1 MSRKFVALGLATF
14 LGFSVGIDLLAC
26 GDKFLVLGRGTRFQ
40 RGARAH
46 VPAEIL
52 VYANPASA
60 LPKAFS
66 NLPVESILHKAGHRS
81 TSVASI
87 NELDRALRQSKFDVV
102 LADIAD
108 SDAIKA
114 RLSQGIDG
122 PLLVPVIYNPT
133 GEELKEA
140 KKHYACILRSP
151 TRGDSFLDV
160 IDDAVVMRLK
170 AQSKSNEKPAK

>member
-1 MSRKFVALGLATF
+1 MSRRLVALGLATF

-26 GDKFLVLGRGTRFQ
+26 GDKYLVLGRGTRFQ

-46 VPAEIL
+46 VPAAIL

-66 NLPVESILHKAGHRS
+66 NLPVESVLHKAGHRS

-87 NELDRALRQSKFDVV
+87 NELDRAMRQGKFDLV

-114 RLSQGIDG
+114 HLSQGIDG
-122 PLLVPVIYNPT
+122 PVLVPVIYNPT

-151 TRGDSFLDV
+151 TRDDSFLDV
-160 IDDAVVMRLK
+160 IDEAVAMRAK
-170 AQSKSNEKPAK
+170 ARSKSTDRPAK